1 MIATEPPIISAVSSI
16 ASFLPFCSL
25 AGQGSEIY
33 FNMSSTMFVVCCCL
47 LFVVCCCLLFVDC
60 TRD

>member
-1 MIATEPPIISAVSSI
+1 MIATESPIISTVSSI
-16 ASFLPFCSL
+16 ARFSTCCSL

-47 LFVVCCCLLFVDC
+47 LFVDC

>member
-1 MIATEPPIISAVSSI
+1 MIATEPPIISTVSSI
-16 ASFLPFCSL
+16 ASFLTCCSL

-47 LFVVCCCLLFVDC
+47 LFVDC